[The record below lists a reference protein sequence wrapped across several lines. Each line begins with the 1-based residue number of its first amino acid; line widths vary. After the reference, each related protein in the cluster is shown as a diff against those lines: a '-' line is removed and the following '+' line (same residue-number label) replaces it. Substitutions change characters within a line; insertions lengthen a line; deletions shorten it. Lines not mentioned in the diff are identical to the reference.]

1 MRRYVRKRSNLRFCD
16 AKPSESVIVGS
27 RHGGVGHTPRYPK
40 LSDVAG
46 ARWGAQSHFHE
57 RCDEGENSPL
67 GLIRVRPCRD
77 RRMGS
82 N

>member
-1 MRRYVRKRSNLRFCD
+1 MRRYVRKRSDLRFCD

-46 ARWGAQSHFHE
+46 ARWGQLKAISTSGVMKE
-57 RCDEGENSPL
+57 RTLPSA
-67 GLIRVRPCRD
+67 
-77 RRMGS
+77 
-82 N
+82 